1 MSDLL
6 KRIIYC
12 IWEFA
17 WISMEK
23 TGKIAS
29 KMILDGRL
37 KVDQLD
43 VILSFDGHK
52 RLRVINENREVRYCF
67 SDAPRH

>member
-1 MSDLL
+1 MLDLL
-6 KRIIYC
+6 KHIIYC

-23 TGKIAS
+23 TGMIVS

-43 VILSFDGHK
+43 VILCFDRHKHK
-52 RLRVINENREVRYCF
+52 REIFY
-67 SDAPRH
+67 

>member
-1 MSDLL
+1 VSDLL
-6 KRIIYC
+6 KCIIYC

-17 WISMEK
+17 WLSMEK
-23 TGKIAS
+23 AGKIAS

-43 VILSFDGHK
+43 VILCFDGHK
-52 RLRVINENREVRYCF
+52 HNCEKDY
-67 SDAPRH
+67 